1 MSNINTINASFRT
14 YNFSNSISVS
24 GYALPFSQF
33 KFILDL
39 DADFNI
45 NISRTQL
52 TWNFGDGTISRSITG
67 VHAYSKPGNYYV
79 SVALYDKAGISYIST
94 FQQAV
99 TIYDFIQSSLNV
111 YVSGS
116 NTYELIAS
124 RITSPI
130 KVTSTIPYHLLLG
143 EQDNKLIIP
152 TSSIDKLNNF
162 FYLNYDKTPYG
173 HLKQYSSF
181 YTLDESSL
189 GKLEFVEIDS
199 FVTTSTP
206 IFCKLHN
213 NDIITTDA
221 EDSNAFFCGIS
232 GHKDIYFKSDEPY
245 SNVDLFF
252 EYSPEEGINT
262 PRIGIHTTIKQNDSL
277 SYLSIDANGLS
288 NEGPTSNLYNITKN
302 KFGNTKIGFV
312 IKIKDVL
319 NFTNKSSTNSLIV
332 DDLVDVNGNLILIPP
347 READVNIAVLGGYSA
362 ELGKRAVSIKLAKDA
377 LSISNVE
384 FTIYNSGEVQHGIV
398 QGYFIVSTTKPLTD
412 VYISADI
419 TLADRVISG
428 RSNTFNIYT
437 SDFYSIS
444 KNEEL
449 IDTHQQFVD
458 VSIQPVLRNTPVLL
472 DNFIGSIVGNISSN
486 IGNTIGKRVYEKISN
501 FTNNN
506 AAIDYCSVQS
516 VDSGL
521 KSVGNKLTKYNKDN
535 YLFPCDM
542 GRLIDIMSI
551 NFNRLRGTLT
561 APKLDF
567 NTNGYNN
574 SEVYGENLGSI
585 INIDYIITAGKDIVA
600 FEKTSQTFSLLN
612 TYLPLC
618 ASRIT
623 MVSPSAKTYRLRNY
637 NSTWGWG
644 LLLSNDTKMSISQQL
659 NTVYIFYE
667 YKSSS
672 SSVVVGS
679 IIDSNISAN
688 TSISNISYKEWSEPA
703 GIMTNILANH
713 IYKKLNLFIKP
724 STTTVTNPN
733 VGIEIIEIIEP
744 RVVWS
749 DLTTGK
755 AGGALNMNIFSAKD
769 HDAGIYVRNANMWLH
784 QYRQQIS
791 GAVVYKGGMS
801 TERPEDYG
809 GVLITPRHVLYCNHA
824 HPHAA
829 NTWGPN
835 LNDSRPTTIR
845 FVLGDN
851 TVVNSIQLHQ
861 VQVRGVGFN
870 VTYDLCVAVLDRDV
884 QAEGVQVVPMYNNI
898 HEQGRNIPWLTGTNP
913 GYRYKFAISQGSL
926 GVQDGGGSRPLARL
940 PLTIPAETASQYQ
953 ENMCHIFSMYRFDD
967 TVLGDGPKALPT
979 DYYYAGTYTLTF
991 GGVSTPLIAAPSQ
1004 FVYNPYKGDSGTPGF
1019 MLYRDTVY
1027 LNRIVGGHGEFD
1039 TAALEAINIAIIEA
1053 DDLAISLN
1061 RLPVRTG
1068 HTVSFS
1074 TLDNS

>member
-33 KFILDL
+33 KFILDI
-39 DADFNI
+39 DADFDI

-79 SVALYDKAGISYIST
+79 SVALYDKSGISYIST

-130 KVTSTIPYHLLLG
+130 KVTNTIPYHLLSG
-143 EQDNKLIIP
+143 EQDNKLIVP

-181 YTLDESSL
+181 YTLDESSI

-199 FVTTSTP
+199 FVTTATP

-213 NDIITTDA
+213 SDIVITDA

-232 GHKDIYFKSDEPY
+232 GSRDIYFKSDEPY

-302 KFGNTKIGFV
+302 KFSNTKIGFV
-312 IKIKDVL
+312 IKIKDAL

-347 READVNIAVLGGYSA
+347 READVNIAVLGGYST
-362 ELGKRAVSIKLAKDA
+362 ELGKRAVSIKLAKNSI
-377 LSISNVE
+377 SISNVE
-384 FTIYNSGEVQHGIV
+384 FTIYNSGEIQHGIV
-398 QGYFIVSTTKPLTD
+398 QGYFIVSTTRPLID

-419 TLADRVISG
+419 TLSDRVISG
-428 RSNTFNIYT
+428 QSNTFNIYT

-472 DNFIGSIVGNISSN
+472 NNFIGSIVGNISSN
-486 IGNTIGKRVYEKISN
+486 IDNTLGKRVYEKISN
-501 FTNNN
+501 FTSNN

-516 VDSGL
+516 IDSSL
-521 KSVGNKLTKYNKDN
+521 KSVGNKLIKYNKDN

-551 NFNRLRGTLT
+551 NFNKLKGTLT

-574 SEVYGENLGSI
+574 SEVYGENLGNRI
-585 INIDYIITAGKDIVA
+585 TTDYIITAGKDIVA
-600 FEKTSQTFSLLN
+600 FEKASQTFSLLN

-623 MVSPSAKTYRLRNY
+623 MISPSAKTYRLRDY

-659 NTVYIFYE
+659 DTVYIFYE
-667 YKSSS
+667 YKSSI

-688 TSISNISYKEWSEPA
+688 ISISNISYKEWSEPA

-724 STTTVTNPN
+724 STTTTVTQGLELQTTIGWP
-733 VGIEIIEIIEP
+733 
-744 RVVWS
+744 
-749 DLTTGK
+749 DLTTNK
-755 AGGALNMNIFSAKD
+755 LGGALNMNIFSTKD

-835 LNDSRPTTIR
+835 LNDSRPTTVR

-851 TVVNSIQLHQ
+851 TVVNATQLHQ
-861 VQVRGVGFN
+861 VQVGSR
-870 VTYDLCVAVLDRDV
+870 DLCVAVLDTNVYDR
-884 QAEGVQVVPMYNNI
+884 GVHIIPIYNNY
-898 HEQGRNIPWLTGTNP
+898 HELGRNLPWLVGTNP
-913 GYRYKFAISQGSL
+913 GFRYKFAISQGSL
-926 GVQDGGGSRPLARL
+926 GVQDGGGPRPLAPL
-940 PLTIPAETASQYQ
+940 PLTTPSETASQYQ
-953 ENMCHIFSMYRFDD
+953 ENMCHIFNMYKFDD
-967 TVLGDGPKALPT
+967 TVLGDSLQEIT
-979 DYYYAGTYTLTF
+979 
-991 GGVSTPLIAAPSQ
+991 SPLIAAPAQ
-1004 FVYNPYKGDSGTPGF
+1004 FVYGLYKGDSGTPGF
-1019 MLYRDTVY
+1019 MLYKDTVY
-1027 LNRIVGGHGEFD
+1027 LNRIVGAQGEFD
-1039 TAALEAINIAIIEA
+1039 TSVMEDINIAIIAA
-1053 DDLAISLN
+1053 DDAAMSLD

-1068 HTVSFS
+1068 YTVSFS